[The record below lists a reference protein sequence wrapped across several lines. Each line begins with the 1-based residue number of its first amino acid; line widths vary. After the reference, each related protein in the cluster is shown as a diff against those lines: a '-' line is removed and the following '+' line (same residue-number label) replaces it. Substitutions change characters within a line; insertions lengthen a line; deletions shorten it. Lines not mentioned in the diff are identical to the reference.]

1 MGAPVNPV
9 DVTDDYDPE
18 DVIVL
23 ISMEFFSTSR
33 TGTAVP
39 GNDHSLS
46 QSLVPSSQPH
56 PWLMCSVCVCVCV
69 QR

>member
-23 ISMEFFSTSR
+23 ISMEFFSPSR
-33 TGTAVP
+33 TAVP
-39 GNDHSLS
+39 GNDHSLT
-46 QSLVPSSQPH
+46 QSLVRSSQPH
-56 PWLMCSVCVCVCV
+56 PCDV

>member
-46 QSLVPSSQPH
+46 HSFLHPSLIH
-56 PWLMCSVCVCVCV
+56 G
-69 QR
+69 